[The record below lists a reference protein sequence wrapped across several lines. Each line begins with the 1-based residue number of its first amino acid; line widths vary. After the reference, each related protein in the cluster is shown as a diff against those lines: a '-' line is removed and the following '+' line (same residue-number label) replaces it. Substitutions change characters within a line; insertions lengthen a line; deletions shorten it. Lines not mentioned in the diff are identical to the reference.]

1 MERTNK
7 PDSLS
12 SQMKRK
18 PTIAV
23 KEKKS
28 HDGNF
33 KTIISTGSTLL
44 DLAISGGQIRGGGLP
59 GGILVEIFGP
69 SGTGKTVLLCEIAGG
84 IQRKKGDIMFH
95 DPEGRLNKQFARMF
109 DLDTDSI
116 EYTMPDTVTE
126 VFASIKNWEP
136 KGTKING
143 ICTDSLAAL
152 STEMEMEKD
161 EGDKMGMRR
170 AKEFSEGL
178 RKLCRHITKTNL
190 LMVASNQVRVNVDAG
205 AYGQKYTTPGG
216 EAIGFYASVR
226 LRMNRAEKIKKEV
239 KVAGKVVKQYIGIEV
254 LVEVFKNS
262 VWKPYHTAT
271 VIILFDYG
279 IDDIRANLQY
289 IKDFTKNTTYTVDDI
304 KVGNSMEEAI
314 KYVEMNEL
322 AEKLKDQVIDLWESI
337 ESKFETERKP
347 KQR

>member
-1 MERTNK
+1 
-7 PDSLS
+7 
-12 SQMKRK
+12 
-18 PTIAV
+18 
-23 KEKKS
+23 
-28 HDGNF
+28 
-33 KTIISTGSTLL
+33 
-44 DLAISGGQIRGGGLP
+44 
-59 GGILVEIFGP
+59 
-69 SGTGKTVLLCEIAGG
+69 
-84 IQRKKGDIMFH
+84 
-95 DPEGRLNKQFARMF
+95 
-109 DLDTDSI
+109 
-116 EYTMPDTVTE
+116 
-126 VFASIKNWEP
+126 
-136 KGTKING
+136 
-143 ICTDSLAAL
+143 
-152 STEMEMEKD
+152 
-161 EGDKMGMRR
+161 
-170 AKEFSEGL
+170 
-178 RKLCRHITKTNL
+178 
-190 LMVASNQVRVNVDAG
+190 MVASNQVRVNVDAG